1 MAHKFLIAT
10 FATIWNNFVTLF
22 RLIDYRTV
30 LTCLV
35 LTIVL
40 WPLIR
45 GGFIRP
51 TKQVLEILQV
61 VITVLFTFGL
71 IVRFAWTR
79 HLFLLWAAGFMAITM
94 CREIHFTGSDELLLI
109 GWPILLGVALWRY
122 DLFKSYLRNP
132 VLINLMA
139 GGMLLYFLS
148 QTFDQ
153 RWWKGLPGEDVVFVP
168 LEELVE
174 LLAHC
179 TVGFAMLFSK
189 EVRQPETPTSA
200 VKQKFAH

>member
-1 MAHKFLIAT
+1 MVHKFLTVT

-40 WPLIR
+40 WPLIW
-45 GGFIRP
+45 GGIIRP
-51 TKQVLEILQV
+51 TKPVLEIASV
-61 VITVLFTFGL
+61 AMTGLFTLGL

-79 HLFLLWAAGFMAITM
+79 HLFLLWGAGFMAITL
-94 CREIHFTGSDELLLI
+94 CREIHFTGSDEILLI

-122 DLFKSYLRNP
+122 DLLKSYLMNP

-139 GGMLLYFLS
+139 GGILFYFLS
-148 QTFDQ
+148 QTVDQ
-153 RWWKGLPGEDVVFVP
+153 RWWKGLPGEDVVFVR

-174 LLAHC
+174 LLGHC

-189 EVRQPETPTSA
+189 EVRQPVRSN
-200 VKQKFAH
+200 FS